1 MSNKEQKAFNFREQR
16 FAYPSSHA
24 AKRIFQHT
32 SIDSL
37 ELMKLLDNGACV
49 NIGQI
54 AGSSRRHLLFFS
66 QKDKFCY
73 VAIQDE
79 RSGKII
85 TILPPAYHK
94 NSAWKITTEQCL
106 LAKERYERYLE
117 LALVKKSMKKAENN
131 TPPFDKESQPSTH
144 YRTVTTTKRDYKI
157 WVQALYIS
165 EHLTTKRKTLFKT
178 SIDFYLDDF
187 EINIKEF
194 LKNPVLYE
202 KIDNGIKSKRLFQET
217 IYALCFRK
225 KKDSSTF
232 YIVKLRSEYEAITHA
247 KKYNNQI
254 QHMKQVLSSYYSSYL
269 ALSTPASMKLPRLCW
284 EPFLEEIH

>member
-1 MSNKEQKAFNFREQR
+1 MSNKEQKTFSLRQQR
-16 FAYPSSHA
+16 FSYPSSHA
-24 AKRIFQHT
+24 AKRIFQRT
-32 SIDSL
+32 SMDSL

-49 NIGQI
+49 NIGQSS
-54 AGSSRRHLLFFS
+54 GSYRRHLLFFS
-66 QKDKFCY
+66 PEDKFYY

-79 RSGKII
+79 RNGKII

-94 NSAWKITTEQCL
+94 NSAWKITLKQCL
-106 LAKERYERYLE
+106 LAKERFERYSE
-117 LALVKKSMKKAENN
+117 LALVRKSMKKAEDNR
-131 TPPFDKESQPSTH
+131 PLFDKKRQPSTH

-165 EHLTTKRKTLFKT
+165 KHLTTKRKTLFKT

-187 EINIKEF
+187 EINIKKF

-202 KIDNGIKSKRLFQET
+202 KIDNGIKNKRLFQET

-225 KKDSSTF
+225 KKDNSVF
-232 YIVKLRSEYEAITHA
+232 YIVNLRSEHEAIIHA

-254 QHMKQVLSSYYSSYL
+254 QHMRQVLSSYYSDSL
-269 ALSTPASMKLPRLCW
+269 ALPMPASMKLPRLCCK
-284 EPFLEEIH
+284 PF

>member
-1 MSNKEQKAFNFREQR
+1 MSSKEQKVSNFRQQR

-24 AKRIFQHT
+24 AKRIFQRT

-106 LAKERYERYLE
+106 LAKERYERYSE
-117 LALVKKSMKKAENN
+117 LALVKESMKKAGNN
-131 TPPFDKESQPSTH
+131 TSPFDKESQPSTQ

-187 EINIKEF
+187 EINIKKF
-194 LKNPVLYE
+194 IKNPVLYE
-202 KIDNGIKSKRLFQET
+202 KIDNSIKNKRLFQET

-225 KKDSSTF
+225 KKDNSIF
-232 YIVKLRSEYEAITHA
+232 YIVKLRSEHEAIAHA

-254 QHMKQVLSSYYSSYL
+254 QHMRRVLSSYYSDSL
-269 ALSTPASMKLPRLCW
+269 ALAIPASMKLPRLCW
-284 EPFLEEIH
+284 KPS

>member
-1 MSNKEQKAFNFREQR
+1 M
-16 FAYPSSHA
+16 
-24 AKRIFQHT
+24 
-32 SIDSL
+32 DSL

-49 NIGQI
+49 NIGQSS
-54 AGSSRRHLLFFS
+54 GSYRRHLLFFS
-66 QKDKFCY
+66 PEDKFYY

-79 RSGKII
+79 RNGKII

-94 NSAWKITTEQCL
+94 NSAWKITPEQCL
-106 LAKERYERYLE
+106 LAKERYERCSE
-117 LALVKKSMKKAENN
+117 LALVRKSMKKAEDNR
-131 TPPFDKESQPSTH
+131 PLFDKKSQPSNH

-187 EINIKEF
+187 EINIKDF

-202 KIDNGIKSKRLFQET
+202 KIDDGIKNKRLFQET

-225 KKDSSTF
+225 KKDNSVF
-232 YIVKLRSEYEAITHA
+232 YIVKLRSEHEAIIHA

-254 QHMKQVLSSYYSSYL
+254 QHMRQVLSSYYSDSL
-269 ALSTPASMKLPRLCW
+269 ALPMPASMKLPRLCCK
-284 EPFLEEIH
+284 PF

>member
-1 MSNKEQKAFNFREQR
+1 MSSKELKEFSFRKQC
-16 FAYPSSHA
+16 FSYPSSHA
-24 AKRIFQHT
+24 AKRIFQRT
-32 SIDSL
+32 SMDSL

-49 NIGQI
+49 NIGQSS
-54 AGSSRRHLLFFS
+54 GSYRRHLLFFS
-66 QKDKFCY
+66 PEDKFYY

-79 RSGKII
+79 RNGKII

-94 NSAWKITTEQCL
+94 NSAWKITPEQCL
-106 LAKERYERYLE
+106 LAKERYERCSE
-117 LALVKKSMKKAENN
+117 LALVRKSMKKAEDNR
-131 TPPFDKESQPSTH
+131 PLFDKKSQPSNH

-187 EINIKEF
+187 EINIKKF

-202 KIDNGIKSKRLFQET
+202 KIDNGIKNKRLFQET

-225 KKDSSTF
+225 KKDNSVF
-232 YIVKLRSEYEAITHA
+232 YIVKLRSEHEAIIHA

-254 QHMKQVLSSYYSSYL
+254 QHMRQVLSSYYSDSL
-269 ALSTPASMKLPRLCW
+269 ALLTPDSMKLPRLCW
-284 EPFLEEIH
+284 ELL

>member
-1 MSNKEQKAFNFREQR
+1 MSNKEQKAFSFRQQR

-24 AKRIFQHT
+24 AKRIFQRT

-37 ELMKLLDNGACV
+37 ELMELLDNGACV

-106 LAKERYERYLE
+106 LAKERYLE
-117 LALVKKSMKKAENN
+117 LALVKKSMKKSENN
-131 TPPFDKESQPSTH
+131 TLPFNKESQPSTH

-225 KKDSSTF
+225 KKDSSVF
-232 YIVKLRSEYEAITHA
+232 YIVKLRSENEAIIHA
-247 KKYNNQI
+247 KNYNNQI
-254 QHMKQVLSSYYSSYL
+254 QHMRQVLSSYYSYSL
-269 ALSTPASMKLPRLCW
+269 ALPTPSSMKLPRLCW
-284 EPFLEEIH
+284 EPFLN

>member
-24 AKRIFQHT
+24 AKRIFQRT

-73 VAIQDE
+73 IAIQDE
-79 RSGKII
+79 RSGRII
-85 TILPPAYHK
+85 TILPPAYDK
-94 NSAWKITTEQCL
+94 NSAWKITIEQYL
-106 LAKERYERYLE
+106 LAKKRYERYSE
-117 LALVKKSMKKAENN
+117 LALVKNSMKKSENN
-131 TPPFDKESQPSTH
+131 IPPFDKESQPSTH
-144 YRTVTTTKRDYKI
+144 YRTVITTKRDYKI

-178 SIDFYLDDF
+178 LIDFYLDDF
-187 EINIKEF
+187 EINIKAF

-202 KIDNGIKSKRLFQET
+202 KIDNGIKKKRLFQET

-225 KKDSSTF
+225 KKDNSTF
-232 YIVKLRSEYEAITHA
+232 YVVKLRSENEAITHA

-254 QHMKQVLSSYYSSYL
+254 QHMKQILSYYHSPNL
-269 ALSTPASMKLPRLCW
+269 ALPTPASMKLPRLCW
-284 EPFLEEIH
+284 EPFLN

>member
-1 MSNKEQKAFNFREQR
+1 MSKKEQKAFSFRQQR

-24 AKRIFQHT
+24 AKRIFQRT

-94 NSAWKITTEQCL
+94 NSAWNITTEQCL
-106 LAKERYERYLE
+106 L
-117 LALVKKSMKKAENN
+117 
-131 TPPFDKESQPSTH
+131 
-144 YRTVTTTKRDYKI
+144 
-157 WVQALYIS
+157 
-165 EHLTTKRKTLFKT
+165 
-178 SIDFYLDDF
+178 
-187 EINIKEF
+187 
-194 LKNPVLYE
+194 
-202 KIDNGIKSKRLFQET
+202 
-217 IYALCFRK
+217 
-225 KKDSSTF
+225 
-232 YIVKLRSEYEAITHA
+232 
-247 KKYNNQI
+247 
-254 QHMKQVLSSYYSSYL
+254 
-269 ALSTPASMKLPRLCW
+269 
-284 EPFLEEIH
+284 

>member
-1 MSNKEQKAFNFREQR
+1 MSSKELKEFSFREQR

-24 AKRIFQHT
+24 AKRIFQRT
-32 SIDSL
+32 SMDSL

-49 NIGQI
+49 NIGQSS
-54 AGSSRRHLLFFS
+54 GSYRRHLLFFS
-66 QKDKFCY
+66 PEDKFYY

-79 RSGKII
+79 RNGKII

-94 NSAWKITTEQCL
+94 NSAWKITPEQCL
-106 LAKERYERYLE
+106 LAKERYERCSE
-117 LALVKKSMKKAENN
+117 LALVRKSMKKAEDNR
-131 TPPFDKESQPSTH
+131 PLFDKKSQPSNH

-187 EINIKEF
+187 EINIKDF

-202 KIDNGIKSKRLFQET
+202 KIDNGIKNKRLFQET

-225 KKDSSTF
+225 KKDNSVF
-232 YIVKLRSEYEAITHA
+232 YIVKLRSEHEAIIHA

-254 QHMKQVLSSYYSSYL
+254 QHMRQVLSSYYSDSL
-269 ALSTPASMKLPRLCW
+269 ALPMPASMKLPRLCCK
-284 EPFLEEIH
+284 PF

>member
-1 MSNKEQKAFNFREQR
+1 MVSYAGELMSNKEHKAFSFRQQR

-24 AKRIFQHT
+24 AKRIFQRT

-49 NIGQI
+49 NIGKI

-73 VAIQDE
+73 VAVQDE

-106 LAKERYERYLE
+106 LAKERYERYSE

-165 EHLTTKRKTLFKT
+165 EHLTNKRKTLFKT

-187 EINIKEF
+187 EIK
-194 LKNPVLYE
+194 
-202 KIDNGIKSKRLFQET
+202 G
-217 IYALCFRK
+217 
-225 KKDSSTF
+225 
-232 YIVKLRSEYEAITHA
+232 
-247 KKYNNQI
+247 
-254 QHMKQVLSSYYSSYL
+254 LS
-269 ALSTPASMKLPRLCW
+269 
-284 EPFLEEIH
+284 

>member
-1 MSNKEQKAFNFREQR
+1 MSNKEQKAFSFRQQR

-24 AKRIFQHT
+24 AKRIFQRT

-37 ELMKLLDNGACV
+37 ELMELLDNGACV

-106 LAKERYERYLE
+106 LAKERYERYSE

-225 KKDSSTF
+225 KKDSSVF
-232 YIVKLRSEYEAITHA
+232 YIVKLRSENEAIIHA

-254 QHMKQVLSSYYSSYL
+254 QHMRQVLSSYYSYIV
-269 ALSTPASMKLPRLCW
+269 
-284 EPFLEEIH
+284 EPL

>member
-1 MSNKEQKAFNFREQR
+1 MSSKELKEFSFREQR

-24 AKRIFQHT
+24 AKRIFQRT
-32 SIDSL
+32 SMDSL

-49 NIGQI
+49 NIGQSS
-54 AGSSRRHLLFFS
+54 GSYRRHLLFFS
-66 QKDKFCY
+66 PEDKFYY

-79 RSGKII
+79 RNGKII

-94 NSAWKITTEQCL
+94 NSAWKITPEQCL
-106 LAKERYERYLE
+106 LAKERYERCSE
-117 LALVKKSMKKAENN
+117 LALVRKSMKKAEDNR
-131 TPPFDKESQPSTH
+131 PLFDKKSQPSNH

-187 EINIKEF
+187 EINIKDF

-202 KIDNGIKSKRLFQET
+202 KIDDGIKNKRLFQET

-225 KKDSSTF
+225 KKDNSVF
-232 YIVKLRSEYEAITHA
+232 YIVKLRSEHEAIIHA

-254 QHMKQVLSSYYSSYL
+254 QHMRQVLSSYYSDSL
-269 ALSTPASMKLPRLCW
+269 ALPMPASMKLPRLCCK
-284 EPFLEEIH
+284 PF

>member
-1 MSNKEQKAFNFREQR
+1 MSSKEQKVFNFRQQR

-24 AKRIFQHT
+24 AKRIFQRT

-94 NSAWKITTEQCL
+94 NSAWKITPEQCL
-106 LAKERYERYLE
+106 LAKERYSE
-117 LALVKKSMKKAENN
+117 LALVKKFMKKDENN
-131 TPPFDKESQPSTH
+131 LHQFYKENQSSNH

-157 WVQALYIS
+157 CVQALYIS

-187 EINIKEF
+187 EINIKKF
-194 LKNPVLYE
+194 LKNPELYK
-202 KIDNGIKSKRLFQET
+202 KIDNGIKNKRLFQET
-217 IYALCFRK
+217 VYALCFRK
-225 KKDSSTF
+225 KKDNSVF
-232 YIVKLRSEYEAITHA
+232 YIVKLRSEHEAIIHA

-254 QHMKQVLSSYYSSYL
+254 QHMRRVLHSYYSDSL
-269 ALSTPASMKLPRLCW
+269 ALTIPASMRLPRLCW
-284 EPFLEEIH
+284 KPI

>member
-1 MSNKEQKAFNFREQR
+1 MSSKEQKVFNFRQQR

-24 AKRIFQHT
+24 AKRIFQRT

-79 RSGKII
+79 RSGKVI

-94 NSAWKITTEQCL
+94 NSAWKITPEQCL
-106 LAKERYERYLE
+106 LAKELYERYSE
-117 LALVKKSMKKAENN
+117 LALVKNFMEKAENN
-131 TPPFDKESQPSTH
+131 TPPFDKESQPSTY
-144 YRTVTTTKRDYKI
+144 YRTVTATKRDYKI

-178 SIDFYLDDF
+178 SIDFHLDDF
-187 EINIKEF
+187 EINIKKF
-194 LKNPVLYE
+194 LKNPELYE
-202 KIDNGIKSKRLFQET
+202 KID
-217 IYALCFRK
+217 
-225 KKDSSTF
+225 
-232 YIVKLRSEYEAITHA
+232 IV
-247 KKYNNQI
+247 NPQ
-254 QHMKQVLSSYYSSYL
+254 
-269 ALSTPASMKLPRLCW
+269 
-284 EPFLEEIH
+284 

>member
-1 MSNKEQKAFNFREQR
+1 MSNKEQRDFSFRQQR

-24 AKRIFQHT
+24 AKRIFQRT
-32 SIDSL
+32 SINSL

-66 QKDKFCY
+66 PKDKFYY

-79 RSGKII
+79 HNGRII

-94 NSAWKITTEQCL
+94 NLAWKITPEQCQ
-106 LAKERYERYLE
+106 LAEKRYKQYSK

-131 TPPFDKESQPSTH
+131 TPSFYKESKPSTH

-157 WVQALYIS
+157 WVQALYVS
-165 EHLTTKRKTLFKT
+165 KNLTTKRKTLFKT

-187 EINIKEF
+187 EINIKKL
-194 LKNPVLYE
+194 LKNPALYE
-202 KIDNGIKSKRLFQET
+202 KIDNSIKNKRLFQET

-225 KKDSSTF
+225 KKDNSVF
-232 YIVKLRSEYEAITHA
+232 YIVKLRSENEAIIHA

-254 QHMKQVLSSYYSSYL
+254 HHMRQVLSSYYSDSL
-269 ALSTPASMKLPRLCW
+269 ALPAPASIKLPRLC
-284 EPFLEEIH
+284 

>member
-1 MSNKEQKAFNFREQR
+1 MSNREQKAFSFRQQR

-24 AKRIFQHT
+24 AKRIFQRT

-66 QKDKFCY
+66 QKDKFYY

-106 LAKERYERYLE
+106 LAKERYERYSE

-131 TPPFDKESQPSTH
+131 TPSFDKESQRSPH

-157 WVQALYIS
+157 WVQGKHPTIPS
-165 EHLTTKRKTLFKT
+165 FPH
-178 SIDFYLDDF
+178 
-187 EINIKEF
+187 
-194 LKNPVLYE
+194 LKNA
-202 KIDNGIKSKRLFQET
+202 R
-217 IYALCFRK
+217 
-225 KKDSSTF
+225 
-232 YIVKLRSEYEAITHA
+232 
-247 KKYNNQI
+247 
-254 QHMKQVLSSYYSSYL
+254 
-269 ALSTPASMKLPRLCW
+269 
-284 EPFLEEIH
+284 

>member
-1 MSNKEQKAFNFREQR
+1 MTSKELRDISFHQQR

-24 AKRIFQHT
+24 AKRIFQRT
-32 SIDSL
+32 SIDSI
-37 ELMKLLDNGACV
+37 ELMKLLDNGAYV

-94 NSAWKITTEQCL
+94 NPAWKITPEQCL
-106 LAKERYERYLE
+106 LAKERYERYSE
-117 LALVKKSMKKAENN
+117 VALVKNFMEKDENDLH
-131 TPPFDKESQPSTH
+131 PFYKENQPSTH

-165 EHLTTKRKTLFKT
+165 KHLTTKRKTLFKT
-178 SIDFYLDDF
+178 L
-187 EINIKEF
+187 
-194 LKNPVLYE
+194 
-202 KIDNGIKSKRLFQET
+202 
-217 IYALCFRK
+217 
-225 KKDSSTF
+225 
-232 YIVKLRSEYEAITHA
+232 
-247 KKYNNQI
+247 
-254 QHMKQVLSSYYSSYL
+254 
-269 ALSTPASMKLPRLCW
+269 TPAVKSV
-284 EPFLEEIH
+284 

>member
-1 MSNKEQKAFNFREQR
+1 MSKKEQKAFSFRQQR

-24 AKRIFQHT
+24 AKRIFQRT

-37 ELMKLLDNGACV
+37 ELMNLLDNGACV
-49 NIGQI
+49 NIGKI

-66 QKDKFCY
+66 QKDKFYY
-73 VAIQDE
+73 VAIQDGLN
-79 RSGKII
+79 GKII

-94 NSAWKITTEQCL
+94 NSAWKITPEQCL
-106 LAKERYERYLE
+106 LAKERYERYSE
-117 LALVKKSMKKAENN
+117 LTLVRKSMKKAENN
-131 TPPFDKESQPSTH
+131 TPRFDKKRHPSTH

-165 EHLTTKRKTLFKT
+165 KHLTTKRKTLFKT

-187 EINIKEF
+187 EINIKKF

-202 KIDNGIKSKRLFQET
+202 KIDNGIKNKRLFQET

-225 KKDSSTF
+225 KKDNSAF
-232 YIVKLRSEYEAITHA
+232 YIVKLRSEHEAIIHA

-254 QHMKQVLSSYYSSYL
+254 QHMRQVLSSYYSDIVKSL
-269 ALSTPASMKLPRLCW
+269 
-284 EPFLEEIH
+284 

>member
-1 MSNKEQKAFNFREQR
+1 MSSKEQRVFSFRQQR

-24 AKRIFQHT
+24 AKRIFQRT
-32 SIDSL
+32 SIDSI

-79 RSGKII
+79 LSGKII

-106 LAKERYERYLE
+106 LAKERYERYSE
-117 LALVKKSMKKAENN
+117 LALVKKSMKKLENN

-144 YRTVTTTKRDYKI
+144 YRTVTTTKRAYKI
-157 WVQALYIS
+157 WVQSLYIS

-194 LKNPVLYE
+194 LKNPILYE
-202 KIDNGIKSKRLFQET
+202 KIDNGIKNKRLFQET

-225 KKDSSTF
+225 KMDNSVF
-232 YIVKLRSEYEAITHA
+232 YIVKLRSENEAIIHA

-254 QHMKQVLSSYYSSYL
+254 KHMRQVLSSYYSDSL
-269 ALSTPASMKLPRLCW
+269 ALAIPASMKLPRLCW
-284 EPFLEEIH
+284 KPF

>member
-1 MSNKEQKAFNFREQR
+1 MSSKELKEFSFREQR
-16 FAYPSSHA
+16 FSYPSSHA
-24 AKRIFQHT
+24 AKRIFQRT
-32 SIDSL
+32 SMDSL

-49 NIGQI
+49 NIGQSS
-54 AGSSRRHLLFFS
+54 GSYRRHLLFFS
-66 QKDKFCY
+66 PEDKFYY

-79 RSGKII
+79 RNGKII

-94 NSAWKITTEQCL
+94 NSAWKITPEQCS
-106 LAKERYERYLE
+106 LAKERYERCSE
-117 LALVKKSMKKAENN
+117 LALVRKSMKKAEDNR
-131 TPPFDKESQPSTH
+131 PLFDKKSQPSNH

-194 LKNPVLYE
+194 LKSPVLYE
-202 KIDNGIKSKRLFQET
+202 KIDNVIKNKRLFQET

-225 KKDSSTF
+225 KKDNSAF
-232 YIVKLRSEYEAITHA
+232 YIVKLRSEHEAIIHA

-254 QHMKQVLSSYYSSYL
+254 QHMRQVLSSYYSDSL
-269 ALSTPASMKLPRLCW
+269 ALPMPASMKLPRLCCK
-284 EPFLEEIH
+284 PF